1 MFELKSKLTTGVSL
15 EDDKLRVATVTFN
28 KGKMKVMRLNTV
40 TLVTPVR
47 KGGASTI
54 NQPLVSDQPIEPSSL
69 LLDLDDDMGSAPPK
83 PSVPSIDGDFDMS
96 KDIAIEGI
104 DIESNASQM
113 AEILNGE
120 DSKSVNIAL
129 NIPIGESYF
138 QVVSDINHKKLG
150 KKKTHK
156 ELKERVTA
164 YYGQMV
170 SDDQVR
176 YYVRDDGTLFVASI
190 GTSIES
196 LDILDSALPI
206 YMGKVNV
213 REIIPDEAVLV
224 GLTRANY
231 KLQDQ
236 QYTCIIHAEDSR
248 TAVLFLQGK
257 RVHTILPVINEGRNN
272 PKFVRT
278 VFSKILF
285 EIDRG
290 KIPTL
295 DQVIITSDTP
305 DEQMGNYLREQFID
319 IDVEAFQFNPD
330 IFEIDETIEIGE
342 LQDHLRAIGVAWA
355 AGAGSESDFPG
366 LSFVPERVL
375 LRQQVFKLGWHGY
388 VLLAIIA
395 LFPLVF
401 NYRFQNISTEYDANQ
416 QTIDFLD
423 TQIAETKPIA
433 DTVDQ
438 FMADFNDYSAR
449 LGLLDDLSAETQK
462 WSTTLTMVNKS
473 TQEIRSIWIRSLASQ
488 PTGGILIQGSSLSRD
503 RIPMISESFENAVIL
518 SVQERDGRPTV
529 FDFTLLVT
537 KIVADESIF
546 NPPRP
551 VYRDPATAADTL
563 GVPVDST
570 AINIPGE

>member
-1 MFELKSKLTTGVSL
+1 
-15 EDDKLRVATVTFN
+15 
-28 KGKMKVMRLNTV
+28 MRLNTV
-40 TLVTPVR
+40 HLITPSR
-47 KGGASTI
+47 KGGATA
-54 NQPLVSDQPIEPSSL
+54 QPTLKDEPIEASSL
-69 LLDLDDDMGSAPPK
+69 LLDLDDEDMGSLSTKAAPP
-83 PSVPSIDGDFDMS
+83 SVSEDFDMS
-96 KDIAIEGI
+96 KDITIEGI
-104 DIESNASQM
+104 DVESNATQM
-113 AEILNGE
+113 AGILNGE

-138 QVVSDINHKKLG
+138 QVVGDLNYKKLG
-150 KKKTHK
+150 KKKTLK
-156 ELKERVTA
+156 ELKERVNA
-164 YYGQMV
+164 YYGQV
-170 SDDQVR
+170 ITNDQIR

-190 GTSIES
+190 GTNIES
-196 LDILDSALPI
+196 LDILDSATPL

-231 KLQDQ
+231 KLQEKQ
-236 QYTCIIHAEDSR
+236 ITCIIHAEDNK

-257 RVHTILPVINEGRNN
+257 KVYTILPVINEGRKN

-290 KIPTL
+290 KIPTI
-295 DQVIITSDTP
+295 DQVIITSDTV

-330 IFEIDETIEIGE
+330 IFEIDDTIEIGD

-366 LSFVPERVL
+366 LSFVPDRVT

-388 VLLAIIA
+388 VLLGIIA
-395 LFPLVF
+395 LFPLIF
-401 NYRFQNISTEYDANQ
+401 NYRFQNISTVYDVNR
-416 QTIDFLD
+416 QTISFLD
-423 TQIAETKPIA
+423 AQIAETKPIA
-433 DTVDQ
+433 DAVDQ
-438 FMADFNDYSAR
+438 FMIDYNDYSAR
-449 LGLLDDLSAETQK
+449 LGLLDDLSAETRK
-462 WSTTLTMVNKS
+462 WSTTMSGINES
-473 TQEIRSIWIRSLASQ
+473 TKQIRSIWIRSMSSQ
-488 PTGGILIQGSSLSRD
+488 PGGGILVQGSSLSRD
-503 RIPMISESFENAVIL
+503 RIPMISQSFENAIIL

-537 KIVADESIF
+537 KIVADESVF

-551 VYRDPATAADTL
+551 VYQDPAAADTL
-563 GVPVDST
+563 SVPVNST
-570 AINIPGE
+570 VNQEPGE

>member
-1 MFELKSKLTTGVSL
+1 MFDRKPKLTTGVSL

-28 KGKMKVMRLNTV
+28 KGKMKVLRLNTV
-40 TLVTPVR
+40 NLITPVR
-47 KGGASTI
+47 KGAGS
-54 NQPLVSDQPIEPSSL
+54 PPPPSDEPILGSSL
-69 LLDLDDDMGSAPPK
+69 LLDLDDEETTKPAK
-83 PSVPSIDGDFDMS
+83 PSIATPAEEFDMS
-96 KDIAIEGI
+96 KDIPIEGI
-104 DIESNASQM
+104 EVESNATQM
-113 AEILNGE
+113 TEILNGE
-120 DSKSVNIAL
+120 SPKSVSLAL
-129 NIPIGESYF
+129 NIPIGETYF
-138 QVVSDINHKKLG
+138 QVVSDLNHKKLG
-150 KKKTHK
+150 KKKTLR
-156 ELKERVTA
+156 ELKERVNA
-164 YYGQMV
+164 YYGQV
-170 SDDQVR
+170 VTDDQVR
-176 YYVRDDGTLFVASI
+176 YYVRDDGSLFVASI
-190 GTSIES
+190 GSNIES
-196 LDILDSALPI
+196 LDILDSALPM
-206 YMGKVNV
+206 YQGKVNV
-213 REIIPDEAVLV
+213 REVIPDEAVLV

-236 QYTCIIHAEDSR
+236 QFTCIIHAEDTR

-257 RVHTILPVINEGRNN
+257 RVHTILPVINEGRKN

-295 DQVIITSDTP
+295 DQVIVTSDTV

-330 IFEIDETIEIGE
+330 IFEIDESIEIGE

-388 VLLAIIA
+388 LLLGIIA
-395 LFPLVF
+395 LFPFIF
-401 NYRFQNISTEYDANQ
+401 NYRFQQISREYEANE
-416 QTIDFLD
+416 QTIGFLD
-423 TQIAETKPIA
+423 AQIAETKPIS

-449 LGLLDDLSAETQK
+449 LGLLDTLSAETRK
-462 WSTTLTMVNKS
+462 WSTTMAGINES
-473 TQEIRSIWIRSLASQ
+473 TREIRSIWIRSLASQ
-488 PTGGILIQGSSLSRD
+488 PGGGILIQGSSLSRD

-529 FDFTLLVT
+529 YDFTLLVT
-537 KIVADESIF
+537 RIVEDESIF

-551 VYRDPATAADTL
+551 VYRDPADSLAVPDSL
-563 GVPVDST
+563 GLPADST
-570 AINIPGE
+570 AIQIPGE

>member
-1 MFELKSKLTTGVSL
+1 MFDLKSKLTTGISL

-28 KGKMKVMRLNTV
+28 KGKMKVLRLNTV

-47 KGGASTI
+47 KGSI
-54 NQPLVSDQPIEPSSL
+54 SSQPLVSDDPLEPSSL
-69 LLDLDDDMGSAPPK
+69 LLDLDDDGLGSSPQK
-83 PSVPSIDGDFDMS
+83 PSVPSLDGDFDMN

-104 DIESNASQM
+104 DTESNATQM

-120 DSKSVNIAL
+120 DPKSVSIAL
-129 NIPIGESYF
+129 NISIGESYF

-150 KKKTHK
+150 KKKTLK

-164 YYGQMV
+164 YYGQAIT
-170 SDDQVR
+170 DDQLR
-176 YYVRDDGTLFVASI
+176 YYVRDDGSLFVASI
-190 GTSIES
+190 GNNIES
-196 LDILDSALPI
+196 LEILDSAVPI
-206 YMGKVNV
+206 YMGTVNV

-231 KLQDQ
+231 KLQEQ
-236 QYTCIIHAEDSR
+236 QITCIIHAEDSR

-257 RVHTILPVINEGRNN
+257 KVHTILPVINEGRNN

-295 DQVIITSDTP
+295 DQVIVTSDTP

-330 IFEIDETIEIGE
+330 IFEIDDTIEIGE
-342 LQDHLRAIGVAWA
+342 LQVHLRAIGVAWA

-388 VLLAIIA
+388 VLLGIIA
-395 LFPLVF
+395 LFPFIF
-401 NYRFQNISTEYDANQ
+401 NYRFQDISREYDANLQ
-416 QTIDFLD
+416 AIGFLD
-423 TQIAETKPIA
+423 AQIAETKPIA
-433 DTVDQ
+433 DAVDQ
-438 FMADFNDYSAR
+438 FMTDFNDYSAR
-449 LGLLDDLSAETQK
+449 LGLLDDLSSETQK
-462 WSTTLTMVNKS
+462 WSTTMARINRS

-488 PTGGILIQGSSLSRD
+488 PEGGILIQGSSLSRD
-503 RIPMISESFENAVIL
+503 RIPMISESFDNAVIL

-529 FDFTLLVT
+529 YDFTLLVT

-551 VYRDPATAADTL
+551 VYQDPAAADTL

-570 AINIPGE
+570 AFQIPGE

>member
-1 MFELKSKLTTGVSL
+1 MFDRKSKLTTGISL

-28 KGKMKVMRLNTV
+28 KGKMKVLRLNSV
-40 TLVTPVR
+40 NLITPVR
-47 KGGASTI
+47 KGNTST
-54 NQPLVSDQPIEPSSL
+54 QPLVSDAPIEPSTL
-69 LLDLDDDMGSAPPK
+69 LLDLDDDMGSGPAK
-83 PSVPSIDGDFDMS
+83 PAIPTLEGDFDMG
-96 KDIAIEGI
+96 KDIALEGI
-104 DIESNASQM
+104 EVESNATLM
-113 AEILNGE
+113 AGILNGE
-120 DSKSVNIAL
+120 DSKLVNVAL
-129 NIPIGESYF
+129 NIPIGDSYF

-150 KKKTHK
+150 KKKTLR
-156 ELKERVTA
+156 ELKERVNA
-164 YYGQMV
+164 YYGQVV
-170 SDDQVR
+170 SNDQLR

-190 GTSIES
+190 GNNIES

-213 REIIPDEAVLV
+213 REVIPDEAVLV

-236 QYTCIIHAEDSR
+236 QFTCIIHAEDSR

-257 RVHTILPVINEGRNN
+257 RVHTILPVINEGRKN

-295 DQVIITSDTP
+295 DQVIVTSDTA

-330 IFEIDETIEIGE
+330 IFEIDERIEIGE

-366 LSFVPERVL
+366 LSFVPERVH

-388 VLLAIIA
+388 VLLGIIA
-395 LFPLVF
+395 LFPLIF
-401 NYRFQNISTEYDANQ
+401 NYRFQEISREFDANQ
-416 QTIDFLD
+416 QNIGFLD
-423 TQIAETKPIA
+423 AQIAETKPIA
-433 DTVDQ
+433 DAVDQ

-449 LGLLDDLSAETQK
+449 LGLLDTLSSETQK
-462 WSTTLTMVNKS
+462 WSTTMAGVNES

-488 PTGGILIQGSSLSRD
+488 PGGGILIQGSSLSRD

-529 FDFTLLVT
+529 YDFTLLVT
-537 KIVADESIF
+537 KIVLDESIF

-551 VYRDPATAADTL
+551 VYQDPAAADSL

-570 AINIPGE
+570 AIQIPGE

>member
-1 MFELKSKLTTGVSL
+1 MFDRKSKLTTGISL

-28 KGKMKVMRLNTV
+28 KGKMRVMHLNTV
-40 TLVTPVR
+40 DLVTPVR
-47 KGGASTI
+47 KGVASA
-54 NQPLVSDQPIEPSSL
+54 QPTVTDEMIEPSSL
-69 LLDLDDDMGSAPPK
+69 LLDLDDDTGPGPAK
-83 PSVPSIDGDFDMS
+83 PAIPSLESDFDMG
-96 KDIAIEGI
+96 KDIALEGI
-104 DIESNASQM
+104 DVESNASQM
-113 AEILNGE
+113 AQILSGE
-120 DSKSVNIAL
+120 HPKSVNVAL
-129 NIPIGESYF
+129 NIPIGDTYF
-138 QVVSDINHKKLG
+138 QVVSDVNHKKLG
-150 KKKTHK
+150 KKKTLK
-156 ELKERVTA
+156 ELKERVNA
-164 YYGQMV
+164 YYGQV
-170 SDDQVR
+170 VTNDQLR
-176 YYVRDDGTLFVASI
+176 YYVRDDGSLFVASI
-190 GTSIES
+190 GNNIES
-196 LDILDSALPI
+196 LEILDSALPI
-206 YMGKVNV
+206 YTGKVNV

-236 QYTCIIHAEDSR
+236 QFTCIIHAEDTR

-295 DQVIITSDTP
+295 DQVIITSDTA

-388 VLLAIIA
+388 VLLGIIA
-395 LFPLVF
+395 LFPLIF
-401 NYRFQNISTEYDANQ
+401 NYRFQEISREFESNQ
-416 QTIDFLD
+416 QTIGFLD
-423 TQIAETKPIA
+423 AQISETKPIA
-433 DTVDQ
+433 DAVDQ

-449 LGLLDDLSAETQK
+449 LGLLDELSAETRK
-462 WSTTLTMVNKS
+462 WSTTMAGINES

-488 PTGGILIQGSSLSRD
+488 PGGGILIQGSSLSRD

-529 FDFTLLVT
+529 YDFTLLVT
-537 KIVADESIF
+537 KIVLDESIF

-551 VYRDPATAADTL
+551 VYQDPAAADSL
-563 GVPVDST
+563 AVPVDST
-570 AINIPGE
+570 AIQIPGE